1 MSATP
6 GVWSLVTP
14 NPTPIVTLAQAKQQ
28 TNTVDFADDDALLQT
43 LCGVVTGYLDLQ
55 DGVTG
60 RALLTQTWQFT
71 APDAAAWNSQND
83 PRMKG
88 YPPSRGFMLDRGP
101 LRAVTK
107 VETLQNGA
115 YVELSIANVLS
126 RPLSR
131 FETWL
136 RLASGAAWPIVD
148 QDEAAWRI
156 TMTLG
161 YSDDPSKLPP
171 SLIQAALMLLGHLYQ
186 NREAVS
192 GWGSALAETPLG
204 FRMLIA
210 PHCAPGF

>member
-6 GVWSLVTP
+6 GVWSLLTP

-43 LCGVVTGYLDLQ
+43 LCGVVTSYLELQ

-71 APDAAAWNSQND
+71 APDAAAWSSQND
-83 PRMKG
+83 PRKKG

-101 LRAVTK
+101 LQTVTK

-115 YVELSIANVLS
+115 YVELPIASVVS

-136 RLASGAAWPIVD
+136 RLASGVAWPIVD

-161 YSDDPSKLPP
+161 YGDAPANLPP
-171 SLIQAALMLLGHLYQ
+171 ALIQAALMLLGHLYQ